1 MTLSAFQLAEVQG
14 EHLLIVDVGGE
25 APPTPLS
32 EPRRRVDVRG
42 HPLSACLESTAS
54 AIRGMRPGDV
64 LEVVTSD
71 PACEDGLPAWAQAHG
86 HTVLETGSDGHV
98 HRCLL
103 RIG

>member
-1 MTLSAFQLAEVQG
+1 
-14 EHLLIVDVGGE
+14 
-25 APPTPLS
+25 
-32 EPRRRVDVRG
+32 
-42 HPLSACLESTAS
+42 
-54 AIRGMRPGDV
+54 MRPGDV